1 MQNLPPKAGSFSDQ
15 ALKNKAFAPII
26 VALESAQDNMSEVT
40 SSTGSVAQ
48 SIRQALDTARDWDR
62 RDNPSKEEKRDSFEK
77 ALSGFDRLREES
89 GNKSFQEVFGIRAYR
104 LANGE
109 KVNVATAPITSVKDA
124 FAILE
129 NGDALIMA
137 KLRPDQDQ
145 VIVQKDFKS

>member
-1 MQNLPPKAGSFSDQ
+1 
-15 ALKNKAFAPII
+15 
-26 VALESAQDNMSEVT
+26 
-40 SSTGSVAQ
+40 
-48 SIRQALDTARDWDR
+48 
-62 RDNPSKEEKRDSFEK
+62 
-77 ALSGFDRLREES
+77 LSGFDRLREES